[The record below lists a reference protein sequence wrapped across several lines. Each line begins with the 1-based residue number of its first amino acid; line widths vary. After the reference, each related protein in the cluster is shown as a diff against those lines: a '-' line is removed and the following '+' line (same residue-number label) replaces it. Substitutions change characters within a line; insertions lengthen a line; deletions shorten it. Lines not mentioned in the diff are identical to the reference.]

1 MKRNSLKSWKTP
13 YKFFFIFLFII
24 LILYIQYCYLSLS
37 DKIYGIDMKKF
48 ASNRNTVNNVLVAK
62 RGTIYDKDGNVLA
75 LNTNSY
81 TMIAYLDSNRTK
93 NIADPKH
100 VVDKEYT
107 ATKLSQV
114 LDADYD
120 YILKRL
126 NSKSKQVEFGTIGRN
141 ITELKKLAIE
151 DLHLPGIEFVET
163 TTRFYPNGSFAS
175 YVIGYAKANDD
186 GVIEGKL
193 GIESNYNDILKGVD
207 GYYKYQQD
215 KNGYRI
221 PDTPEERVEAVNGS
235 DVYLTID
242 SSIQRF
248 VESAVN
254 DINEKYSNEWLL
266 IEVMDAK
273 TGEILGTS
281 SKPNFDPN
289 SIPSDMSY
297 YNPLISYA
305 FEPGSTMKIYTYM
318 CAIDKGVYNGDET
331 YKSGSFE
338 VGDNTIRDWNGE
350 GWGIINYDTGFERS
364 SNVAIANLISKYLS
378 RDELYDCFLKYGFG
392 NSTGVEL
399 SNESNGSL
407 NFKYDIEILAAGYGQ
422 GILTTP
428 IQHLQALSIIANN
441 GYMVKP
447 HVISKIVDSNGVETK
462 TNIVK
467 SDKIV
472 NSDTIIKIKD
482 LMRNVVSKQ
491 TGTGYKYDIEGYDII
506 AKTGTAQIF
515 ENGSYLKDG
524 YIMSVS
530 LMYPYDDPEIII
542 YAAIKKPPENSTKI
556 LSESINELVKNIAKY
571 RNMFENNKHVSD
583 VSIVNVKSYLNK
595 KVSDTLEELSN
606 LNVIILGDGDKIINQ
621 YPYANSKILT
631 NESVLLLTNDSN
643 IKMPNTIGWS
653 RNLVNAFCNIIGNDC
668 TITGSGY
675 VSEQSLEEGT
685 IIDGNLIFNLE
696 NKK

>member
-151 DLHLPGIEFVET
+151 DLRLPGIEFVET

-378 RDELYDCFLKYGFG
+378 RDELYDCFQKYGFG

-399 SNESNGSL
+399 SHESNGSL